1 MQIPGKLAAAAVL
14 LRCFVRVNSRHLM
27 KTDLGMPQRVSL
39 PSMAT
44 HQLEKEKDASS
55 ISLPDVSRFAM
66 IQAASQTKILGIS
79 IGLIV
84 TLLLICL
91 ATLIVLFYLRGGTT
105 AQLAEHPID
114 SLGGTAKGVYRDQK
128 DANQRAR
135 QEKAYGS
142 FNPDGTLGPLESYMS
157 PNQRQRFPGC
167 C

>member
-14 LRCFVRVNSRHLM
+14 LRCFVRVNSRHLN
-27 KTDLGMPQRVSL
+27 KTDLGMPERVSL
-39 PSMAT
+39 PSMAN
-44 HQLEKEKDASS
+44 HELVKEASS
-55 ISLPDVSRFAM
+55 IWLPDVEPFAM

-91 ATLIVLFYLRGGTT
+91 AMLIVLFYLRGGTT